1 MRKCFLLL
9 ILTPFL
15 LFAQKNNGESIKFE
29 IIKATVNFFTTD
41 SVAYYKFL
49 NGKSLNCAN
58 LDYACIA
65 DFCKKNDV
73 GSVQIKVDEW
83 KAKPSNSAEDI
94 KKLTALIIDDLSK
107 KEYRKKL
114 DSFKKFTQ
122 NLNQLSASFSE
133 TKPDTEVDEDEKLQ
147 ITEPTKPEVVN
158 EIASDSTETGSN
170 LPIISIIIGIVALI
184 ASVYAI
190 LKRNTSARCTGVS
203 ESKNPDYHILKEDL
217 KNINSRLAQKQS
229 IDIKPIEDKLK
240 NIDSR
245 LVKLENL
252 PRTVEFA
259 VEKQQVTQT
268 VKQHVSPQPST
279 QMLYAKLPDNGNS
292 FSQSILTDN
301 QNGEQIYEIQVSG
314 DKGTF
319 VVSNDTNAQ
328 KYALSDFNYY
338 LPNACDMLNQPTKGA
353 RIVTVEKGILVKS
366 GGNWVIQSKAKIE
379 FK

>member
-1 MRKCFLLL
+1 MRKYILLL
-9 ILTPFL
+9 TLIPSL
-15 LFAQKNNGESIKFE
+15 LFSQKNNGDNLKFE
-29 IIKATVNFFTTD
+29 IIKATVNFFATD

-49 NGKSLNCAN
+49 NGKSLNCST

-73 GSVQIKVDEW
+73 GSVQKKVEEW
-83 KAKPSNSAEDI
+83 KAKPSNSADDV
-94 KKLTALIIDDLSK
+94 KKLSALIIEDLSK
-107 KEYRKKL
+107 KEYRKNL

-122 NLNQLSASFSE
+122 TLNQLAASFSE
-133 TKPDTEVDEDEKLQ
+133 SKPEVEEEAETPQ
-147 ITEPTKPEVVN
+147 VAEVTKPEVVN
-158 EIASDSTETGSN
+158 VTPSDSTEKSSN
-170 LPIISIIIGIVALI
+170 LPIISLIIAIIALL
-184 ASVYAI
+184 AALYAI
-190 LKRNTSARCTGVS
+190 FKGNAGSASANS

-217 KNINSRLAQKQS
+217 KEIRTRLSQRQNV
-229 IDIKPIEDKLK
+229 DFKPIEDKLK
-240 NIDSR
+240 SIENR
-245 LVKLENL
+245 LGQLENQ

-259 VEKQQVTQT
+259 VEKQQVSQPIKQQVTQ
-268 VKQHVSPQPST
+268 QPST
-279 QMLYAKLPDNGNS
+279 QSLFAKLPDNGNS

-319 VVSNDTNAQ
+319 VVSNDANAQ

-353 RIVTVEKGILVKS
+353 RIVTIEKGTIAKS
-366 GGNWVIQSKAKIE
+366 GGNWVIQNKAKIE